1 MGFKLLMA
9 GATLAAFQ
17 AAAPAAAREVRAD
30 VPPSA
35 DLVYT
40 VQALQKG
47 FSLGGE
53 SVVNWRVADGRY
65 SLVSNTRAMLLGHI
79 IENRSEGA
87 VTAAGL
93 APDQFFEKR
102 MRKSPFTTTFDR
114 AAKTVSFSEDKK
126 KRYTIKGGEQDRASA
141 QWQLAALARA
151 APARFAPGAE
161 ISFVV
166 AGRTDARLWRFKV
179 AGKET
184 LATGAGSLET
194 VHLAKAN
201 REPDEQAVDL
211 WLAPGLG
218 WYPVKLRF
226 SDKEGEYVEQTLAKL
241 TKK

>member
-1 MGFKLLMA
+1 MGFKHVMA
-9 GATLAAFQ
+9 AAALAALQ
-17 AAAPAAAREVRAD
+17 ASSPASAQDARAD

-47 FSLGGE
+47 FSLSGE
-53 SVVNWRVADGRY
+53 STVNWRAADGRY
-65 SLVSNTRAMLLGHI
+65 SLVSNTRAVLLGQI

-87 VTAAGL
+87 IVASGL

-114 AAKTVSFSEDKK
+114 EAKTVKFSEDKK
-126 KRYTIKGGEQDRASA
+126 KRYTMKGGEQDRASA
-141 QWQLAALARA
+141 QWQLASMARA
-151 APARFAPGAE
+151 TPARFVPGAE
-161 ISFVV
+161 LSFVV
-166 AGRTDARLWRFKV
+166 AGRTDARIWRFKV
-179 AGKET
+179 SGKET
-184 LATGAGSLET
+184 LATGAGSYET
-194 VHLAKAN
+194 VHMVKAN
-201 REPDEQAVDL
+201 AEPGEQAVDL
-211 WLAPGLG
+211 WLAPALG

>member
-1 MGFKLLMA
+1 MGLKHLMA
-9 GATLAAFQ
+9 GAALAALQ
-17 AAAPAAAREVRAD
+17 AASSAPAHAARAD

-47 FSLGGE
+47 FSLSGE

-65 SLVSNTRAMLLGHI
+65 TLVANTRAALLGQI

-87 VTAAGL
+87 IVPDGL
-93 APDQFFEKR
+93 APDQFYEKR
-102 MRKSPFTTTFDR
+102 MRKSPFTTSFDR
-114 AAKTVSFSEDKK
+114 AAKVVTFSEARK
-126 KRYTIKGGEQDRASA
+126 KRYPIKGGEQDRASA
-141 QWQLAALARA
+141 QWQLASMARA
-151 APARFAPGAE
+151 TPAKFVPGSE
-161 ISFVV
+161 VSFVV

-179 AGKET
+179 AGRET
-184 LATGAGSLET
+184 LATGVGSLET

-201 REPDEQAVDL
+201 AEPGEQAVDL
-211 WLAPGLG
+211 WLAPSLG

-226 SDKEGEYVEQTLAKL
+226 SDKDGEYVEQTLAKL